1 MELEQSFIA
10 LIEQS
15 IKTNWYLNALTDYK
29 GITLQYR
36 DVARKIEKIH
46 ILLENA
52 GIEKGDKIAI
62 CGRNSAHWAVTYLAV
77 ITYGAVVVPI
87 LHEFK
92 ADQVHNIVN
101 HSESRLLFV
110 GDQIWEN
117 LNEAAMPHL
126 EGIIELKDF
135 GVPVS
140 RSEKLAYARDHLNEI
155 FGHKFPCRFRPDDI
169 SYEKEKSEDLAIIN
183 YTSGTTGYSKGVML
197 PYRSILSNV
206 LYCKEKIGLKA
217 GDSVVS
223 MLPLGHVFGM
233 TFDFLYG
240 FTAGAHLWFLTRMP
254 SPKII
259 AELFAEIRPRVIACV
274 PLIVEK
280 IFKKNILPK
289 VDNKLGKL
297 LLHVPI
303 ISDKIKELIK
313 QKAMEV
319 FGGNFIE
326 IIIGGAPFNA
336 EVEAFLKMIDFPYT
350 IAYGMTECGPIIC
363 HSHWTELKLAS
374 CGKVAARMEAKVL
387 SPNPSAIAG
396 ELVCRGANLMLG
408 YYKNEEATRQVIDTE
423 GWLHTGDMAT
433 IDEDGNVFIKGRC
446 KNLLLTSS
454 GQNIYPEEIESK
466 LNNMPY
472 VSESLIILQQDKLVG
487 LIYPD
492 SDDAFAHG
500 LNQSD
505 LVRVME
511 ENRLE
516 LNKQLP
522 AFSQIARFKLY
533 PEEFEKT
540 AKKSIKRFLYQDIK
554 E

>member
-1 MELEQSFIA
+1 
-10 LIEQS
+10 
-15 IKTNWYLNALTDYK
+15 
-29 GITLQYR
+29 
-36 DVARKIEKIH
+36 
-46 ILLENA
+46 
-52 GIEKGDKIAI
+52 
-62 CGRNSAHWAVTYLAV
+62 
-77 ITYGAVVVPI
+77 
-87 LHEFK
+87 
-92 ADQVHNIVN
+92 
-101 HSESRLLFV
+101 
-110 GDQIWEN
+110 
-117 LNEAAMPHL
+117 
-126 EGIIELKDF
+126 
-135 GVPVS
+135 
-140 RSEKLAYARDHLNEI
+140 
-155 FGHKFPCRFRPDDI
+155 
-169 SYEKEKSEDLAIIN
+169 
-183 YTSGTTGYSKGVML
+183 
-197 PYRSILSNV
+197 
-206 LYCKEKIGLKA
+206 
-217 GDSVVS
+217 
-223 MLPLGHVFGM
+223 
-233 TFDFLYG
+233 
-240 FTAGAHLWFLTRMP
+240 
-254 SPKII
+254 
-259 AELFAEIRPRVIACV
+259 
-274 PLIVEK
+274 
-280 IFKKNILPK
+280 
-289 VDNKLGKL
+289 
-297 LLHVPI
+297 
-303 ISDKIKELIK
+303 
-313 QKAMEV
+313 MEV

-492 SDDAFAHG
+492 SDDAFANG
-500 LNQSD
+500 LSQSD